1 MKKKKRD
8 DVKFVPMGT
17 KISPSAAVV
26 WDAICQARQTDTYHM
41 LQYFIYTMIKAAADP
56 HGINPDI
63 QKILTMLNT
72 DAGWQKAFNLC
83 APNVKTKV
91 AQVVLILEQEGKEGF
106 GAVMIDKPFMG
117 KAPEKVDDIDP
128 NRSNPQM
135 TENVDYILERVCE
148 VTMQG
153 IYRRLRLLGAEMDC
167 KYLSDILLTM
177 IDAQTVIE
185 LNQRDRDEMRGPD
198 NYTDYG
204 REYAYGKKT
213 KSIQHKGIEDY
224 DKQQTIRFSPSD
236 TPDLPEMNDNNN
248 NEPNADFRPFDQE
261 W

>member
-117 KAPEKVDDIDP
+117 NATYTTCVDD
-128 NRSNPQM
+128 
-135 TENVDYILERVCE
+135 ILERVAE
-148 VTMQG
+148 VSMPGLYKQLRQIG
-153 IYRRLRLLGAEMDC
+153 IDLDSQSLRETLTLLCDSQQVENLNNSDKAELPG
-167 KYLSDILLTM
+167 Y
-177 IDAQTVIE
+177 
-185 LNQRDRDEMRGPD
+185 G
-198 NYTDYG
+198 NYHDYG
-204 REYAYGKKT
+204 KPIEYGQRTKRKKHRT
-213 KSIQHKGIEDY
+213 PDSLANSQQPIRFTEE
-224 DKQQTIRFSPSD
+224 DKQTAQDELDSGKD
-236 TPDLPEMNDNNN
+236 MDKEMG
-248 NEPNADFRPFDQE
+248 FRPFGSE

>member
-1 MKKKKRD
+1 
-8 DVKFVPMGT
+8 
-17 KISPSAAVV
+17 
-26 WDAICQARQTDTYHM
+26 
-41 LQYFIYTMIKAAADP
+41 
-56 HGINPDI
+56 
-63 QKILTMLNT
+63 
-72 DAGWQKAFNLC
+72 
-83 APNVKTKV
+83 
-91 AQVVLILEQEGKEGF
+91 
-106 GAVMIDKPFMG
+106 
-117 KAPEKVDDIDP
+117 
-128 NRSNPQM
+128 M

-185 LNQRDRDEMRGPD
+185 LNQKDRDEMRGPD

-224 DKQQTIRFSPSD
+224 DKQQPIRFSPSD
-236 TPDLPEMNDNNN
+236 TPDLPELNDNNN

>member
-72 DAGWQKAFNLC
+72 DAGWQRAFNLC

-153 IYRRLRLLGAEMDC
+153 IYRRLRMLGAEMDC

-185 LNQRDRDEMRGPD
+185 LNQKDRDEMRGPD
-198 NYTDYG
+198 NYTDTG

-224 DKQQTIRFSPSD
+224 DKQQPIRFSPSD
-236 TPDLPEMNDNNN
+236 TPDLPELNNNNN
-248 NEPNADFRPFDQE
+248 NEPSADFRPFDQE

>member
-224 DKQQTIRFSPSD
+224 DKQQPIRFSPSD
-236 TPDLPEMNDNNN
+236 TPDLPELNDNNN